1 MGVVWGFGFSFHSSY
16 SLVYQTAVDSSV
28 VLALAFGQRW
38 LAEVVKKHFWRCL
51 FFPSLPLAD
60 LVSEL

>member
-16 SLVYQTAVDSSV
+16 SLVYQTVDSSV
-28 VLALAFGQRW
+28 VLALAFGQRR
-38 LAEVVKKHFWRCL
+38 LAEVVKKRFWRCL